1 MTGFPEGAAREAVA
15 RALAEDLGPG
25 DVTTLATVPAGGPS
39 RARIIAREAGIIA
52 GLPAAQMVFE
62 TLDAEAAFRADHRD
76 GDRVSAGETVA
87 GIEALTAAI
96 LSGERTAL
104 NFLQRMSGIATATAA
119 YVEAIHGTKAQIL
132 DTRKTAPGL
141 RALDKYA
148 VRVGGGRNHRFNL
161 SDGILIKENHLA
173 LAGGVGPAVA
183 AARRGAHPGL
193 KVAVEAQS
201 LAQVREAVEAGADGI
216 LLDNMDLD
224 TLRQAVTVVAGRATT
239 EASGGVT
246 LETVLAIAQ
255 TGVDFISVG
264 ALTHSVRALDL
275 SLEVEPHRGPGPAGA
290 QGPLGPAA

>member
-1 MTGFPEGAAREAVA
+1 MKPSLFETAATVR
-15 RALAEDLGPG
+15 RALEEDIGHR
-25 DVTTLATVPAGGPS
+25 DVTTHAVIPEGVLCRGTILAKQAGVICGV
-39 RARIIAREAGIIA
+39 EVA
-52 GLPAAQMVFE
+52 GLCFRA
-62 TLDAEAAFRADHRD
+62 LDASARYEPAFEDGQRVAAGQKLASVEGPARA
-76 GDRVSAGETVA
+76 
-87 GIEALTAAI
+87 ILTA
-96 LSGERTAL
+96 ERTAL

-275 SLEVEPHRGPGPAGA
+275 SLEVEPHRDPGPAGA
-290 QGPLGPAA
+290 QGSLGPAA

>member
-25 DVTTLATVPAGGPS
+25 DVTTLATVPAGGRS

-104 NFLQRMSGIATATAA
+104 NFLQRMSGIATQTAR
-119 YVEAIHGTKAQIL
+119 YVAAVSGAKAKIL

-141 RALDKYA
+141 RALDKWA
-148 VRVGGGRNHRFNL
+148 VRAGGGQNHRFGL
-161 SDGILIKENHLA
+161 YDGVLIKDNHLRA
-173 LAGGVGPAVA
+173 AGGVAAAVA
-183 AARRGAHPGL
+183 AARAGAAGRPIE
-193 KVAVEAQS
+193 VEVENLTQLDAA
-201 LAQVREAVEAGADGI
+201 LAAGADVV
-216 LLDNMDLD
+216 LLDNMDLER
-224 TLRQAVTVVAGRATT
+224 LAAAVARVAGRART
-239 EASGGVT
+239 EVSGGVT
-246 LETVLAIAQ
+246 LETVRAIAEL
-255 TGVDFISVG
+255 GVDFISIG
-264 ALTHSVRALDL
+264 ALTHSVRALDIA
-275 SLEVEPHRGPGPAGA
+275 LELE
-290 QGPLGPAA
+290 

>member
-104 NFLQRMSGIATATAA
+104 NFLQRMSGIATQTAR
-119 YVEAIHGTKAQIL
+119 YVAAVSGAKAKIL

-141 RALDKYA
+141 RALDKWA
-148 VRVGGGRNHRFNL
+148 VRAGGGQNHRFGL
-161 SDGILIKENHLA
+161 YDGVLIKDNHLRA
-173 LAGGVGPAVA
+173 AGGVAAAVA
-183 AARRGAHPGL
+183 AARAGAAG
-193 KVAVEAQS
+193 KTIEVEVED
-201 LAQVREAVEAGADGI
+201 LAQLDEALAAGADVV
-216 LLDNMDLD
+216 LLDNMDLER
-224 TLRQAVTVVAGRATT
+224 LAAAVARVAGRAKT
-239 EASGGVT
+239 EVSGGVT
-246 LETVLAIAQ
+246 LETVRAIAEL
-255 TGVDFISVG
+255 GVDFISIG
-264 ALTHSVRALDL
+264 ALTHSVRALDIA
-275 SLEVEPHRGPGPAGA
+275 LELE
-290 QGPLGPAA
+290 